1 MVGKGVGERGSLWSA
16 RDATLRVRWRY
27 RAHIRTLYAHARY
40 SKRSRRLFDL
50 ADGLANMLL
59 ELHVSREG
67 LLLFICVDVRSAV
80 GLVSRAFALNKL
92 DISSNEI
99 YAY

>member
-1 MVGKGVGERGSLWSA
+1 MRGAHCGALATRRYAFVGGIERI
-16 RDATLRVRWRY
+16 Y
-27 RAHIRTLYAHARY
+27 ARY
-40 SKRSRRLFDL
+40 MRTRATAKRSRRLFDL

>member
-1 MVGKGVGERGSLWSA
+1 MRGAHCGALATRRYTFVGGIERI
-16 RDATLRVRWRY
+16 Y
-27 RAHIRTLYAHARY
+27 ARY
-40 SKRSRRLFDL
+40 MRTRATAKRLFDL